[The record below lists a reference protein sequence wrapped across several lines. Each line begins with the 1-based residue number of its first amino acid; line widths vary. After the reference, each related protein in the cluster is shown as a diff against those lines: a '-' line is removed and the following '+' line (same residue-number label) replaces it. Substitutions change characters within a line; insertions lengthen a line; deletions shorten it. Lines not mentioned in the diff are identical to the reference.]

1 MKGNKEETMKSVY
14 VLTEVGK
21 RAVSD
26 FITKCAKKQKELL
39 DAGRDTAEETT
50 LPDEAAILSDLNCG
64 VGIDADGD
72 YFNGWSVTDHYDSDT
87 VLGLHLGTD
96 FIEVPD
102 EENWKAGDAV

>member
-26 FITKCAKKQKELL
+26 FIAECTAKRKELL
-39 DAGRDTAEETT
+39 DAGKDTAEETT

-64 VGIDADGD
+64 VGVDSDGD

-87 VLGLHLGTD
+87 VLGLHLGKD
-96 FIEVPD
+96 FIELPD
-102 EENWKAGDAV
+102 GKTEKAGDAV